1 MLSKGTSNSNIKLF
15 KPSSFTTSRSKKSQ
29 YCSEATAYLS
39 SLRFC
44 FTDKDFKNSISDCF
58 AFSSS
63 SSLGIRS
70 FKEANTKK
78 LDVCFFLHQI
88 TEFIPTWEDD

>member
-1 MLSKGTSNSNIKLF
+1 MLSKGTSHSNIKIF
-15 KPSSFTTSRSKKSQ
+15 KPWSFTRSWSKKSQ
-29 YCSEATAYLS
+29 YSSEATAYLS

-44 FTDKDFKNSISDCF
+44 FTDRDFKNSISDRF

-70 FKEANTKK
+70 YNEANTKK